1 MKQRQARLIGTPS
14 QTRRQQELAEKLE
27 KVKEVL
33 EDEKKRQFDEPLF
46 DLTKL
51 RQALDKAIPQ
61 PEDVKGFFAQ
71 IIKSP
76 SRYEIIFDEAM
87 GVADIEEQEVIEKL
101 RAKEEDEVYDF
112 ANNFVRQR
120 RPLPQFF
127 KTFFDNET
135 VKDIF
140 GDIDDISDDENS
152 FTNQDGEAEDNEII
166 TGIRQKDIRQD
177 DKPEEKIREIK
188 LIEQVNMK
196 EGIGRGKILGNKPV
210 FRSVQKSKPFI
221 AEREELKAREG
232 RKRRIQPIP
241 FGIFKEEKLKTCLQF
256 YKLFPWIKDKV
267 LDVFVA
273 PISSN
278 FDDSFF
284 IRSDF
289 YEYISSPVGFAI
301 TDDEIEK
308 FYRPKEK
315 YYKLQCY
322 GINKYYNENDPEI
335 IHVNWNNQEYLF
347 KIGILTENRGFLI
360 QEADILLAEEDFI
373 EHWLGKS
380 DKRREELLNSVNIP
394 SDAKA
399 VARNEILRSLLNVIP
414 NADLLYTNRILTNI
428 VEKIVDLS
436 LNTSDFFLRVA
447 DLIVFIN
454 PNINFVSSVFS
465 KKTC

>member
-308 FYRPKEK
+308 FYRPKK
-315 YYKLQCY
+315 
-322 GINKYYNENDPEI
+322 
-335 IHVNWNNQEYLF
+335 
-347 KIGILTENRGFLI
+347 
-360 QEADILLAEEDFI
+360 
-373 EHWLGKS
+373 
-380 DKRREELLNSVNIP
+380 NI
-394 SDAKA
+394 
-399 VARNEILRSLLNVIP
+399 
-414 NADLLYTNRILTNI
+414 
-428 VEKIVDLS
+428 
-436 LNTSDFFLRVA
+436 
-447 DLIVFIN
+447 
-454 PNINFVSSVFS
+454 INFNV
-465 KKTC
+465 TE